1 MSRSHTAYRTRHN
14 IRSRAWR
21 SVISRDACPPR
32 IYSHAAGD
40 ALGHR
45 ARRATG
51 RCRTSSMRGEFITW
65 CTTRCALHGRHRK
78 SVWEVVQAFGRAVSA
93 KSYNFDGSTAFVAEP
108 APVASRFQ
116 RHIVENFIH
125 QHDRISMCHVDLQ

>member
-1 MSRSHTAYRTRHN
+1 MYVRVSRPTRHTFSCVAE
-14 IRSRAWR
+14 RHLPGC
-21 SVISRDACPPR
+21 ISPR

-45 ARRATG
+45 ARGLPGRAE
-51 RCRTSSMRGEFITW
+51 RRACEFITR

-93 KSYNFDGSTAFVAEP
+93 KSYNFDGSTVFVGEP
-108 APVASRFQ
+108 APVASRLQ
-116 RHIVENFIH
+116 RHIAGNFIH
-125 QHDRISMCHVDLQ
+125 QRDRNPRVCHVDLNV